1 MTWYAAYDSMAIYAI
16 GQSRDKAIAKARD
29 DARDDEA
36 QFETAII
43 SIPLAYYIEANGWD
57 GNSQSFDVHHGE
69 IRHPRFRG
77 RPCRDG
83 MNQPIDPT
91 DPELENWP

>member
-16 GQSRDKAIAKARD
+16 GQSEDEAIAKARH
-29 DARDDEA
+29 DAKDDEA

-43 SIPLAYYIEANGWD
+43 STPLAYYIEANGWD
-57 GNSQSFDVHHGE
+57 GMSDSFDVHGPE
-69 IRHPRFRG
+69 IRHPRHLG
-77 RPCRDG
+77 KPCRDG
-83 MNQPIDPT
+83 MDQPIDPT